1 MKLNVD
7 LTGPQEQ
14 ALSEVAGRLRL
25 RPEDLAA
32 ALVRDL
38 VSTPAPEFEDAA
50 RRALTKNAELYR
62 RLS

>member
-1 MKLNVD
+1 MKLTVN

-14 ALSEVAGRLRL
+14 ALAEVAGRLRL
-25 RPEDLAA
+25 RPEELAA

-38 VSTPAPEFEDAA
+38 VSAPSADFESAA
-50 RRALTKNAELYR
+50 RKVLEKNAELYR

>member
-1 MKLNVD
+1 MKLTVD

-14 ALSEVAGRLRL
+14 AFAEVAGRLRL

-38 VSTPAPEFEDAA
+38 VSTPSAEFESAA
-50 RRALTKNAELYR
+50 KRVLDKNAELYR